1 MKIGIQTWGSNGDVR
16 PLLALA
22 DGLQKAGHQVTLVVS
37 SIDNQN
43 YATICQQL
51 EIHYR
56 QIPEHINFDM
66 EGFAQRSF
74 KMNPLQWLRALLDEA
89 FFPNEQMIFDAA
101 QTL

>member
-43 YATICQQL
+43 YAAICQQL

-56 QIPEHINFDM
+56 QIP
-66 EGFAQRSF
+66 
-74 KMNPLQWLRALLDEA
+74 KMVLVRQ
-89 FFPNEQMIFDAA
+89 
-101 QTL
+101 